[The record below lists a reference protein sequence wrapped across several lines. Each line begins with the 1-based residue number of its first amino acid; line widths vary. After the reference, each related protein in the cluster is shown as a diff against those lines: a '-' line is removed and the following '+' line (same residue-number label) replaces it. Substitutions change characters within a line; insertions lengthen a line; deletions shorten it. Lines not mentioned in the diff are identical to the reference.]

1 MLIKEK
7 HITRMGVGPLCRL
20 FGKSRQAF
28 YHRKHSFLEKEEQE
42 LIVLELVAQV
52 RRELP
57 GLGGHKLYK
66 CIYQPLRTNGI
77 KIGRDKLFT
86 ILRNHKLLID
96 RKRRNPKTTQSNRCF
111 RRYPNLI
118 KKLEIA
124 QSEQLWVADI
134 TYISVG
140 YDFNYLSLITDAY
153 SKKIMGY
160 CLHPYLSNE
169 GCIEALK
176 MALSNRIL
184 TTSLIHH
191 SDRGVQYC
199 SYDYVSL
206 LKEHS
211 ISISMTESGEGYDN
225 QIAERINGILKT
237 EFNLDQIFKS
247 RTDALLAVKRSI
259 NAYNNFRPHMSCD
272 FLTPVEAHT
281 TDQVLVKRWKNSRK
295 SASKTK
301 KQTAFHQQQE
311 LYNQI

>member
-57 GLGGHKLYK
+57 GLEGHKLYK

-86 ILRNHKLLID
+86 ILRNNKLLID
-96 RKRRNPKTTQSNRCF
+96 RKRRNPKTTQPHHWF

-124 QSEQLWVADI
+124 QSELLWVADI

-160 CLHPYLSNE
+160 CLHPYLSND

-176 MALSNRIL
+176 MALSNKTL
-184 TTSLIHH
+184 PTNLIHH

-225 QIAERINGILKT
+225 QIAERINGILKR
-237 EFNLDQIFKS
+237 N
-247 RTDALLAVKRSI
+247 SI
-259 NAYNNFRPHMSCD
+259 LIKILNH
-272 FLTPVEAHT
+272 E
-281 TDQVLVKRWKNSRK
+281 
-295 SASKTK
+295 
-301 KQTAFHQQQE
+301 
-311 LYNQI
+311 

>member
-7 HITRMGVGPLCRL
+7 HITRMCVGPLCRL

-28 YHRKHSFLEKEEQE
+28 YHRKHSFLEKEQQE

-96 RKRRNPKTTQSNRCF
+96 RKRRNPKTTQSNHGF
-111 RRYPNLI
+111 RHYPNLK
-118 KKLEIA
+118 KKLKIA

-134 TYISVG
+134 TDIGVE

-160 CLHPYLSNE
+160 CLHPYLSND

-176 MALSNRIL
+176 MALSNKTL
-184 TTSLIHH
+184 PTNLIHH
-191 SDRGVQYC
+191 SDRGVRYC

-211 ISISMTESGEGYDN
+211 ILISMTESGEGYDN

-311 LYNQI
+311 LYN

>member
-1 MLIKEK
+1 M
-7 HITRMGVGPLCRL
+7 
-20 FGKSRQAF
+20 
-28 YHRKHSFLEKEEQE
+28 
-42 LIVLELVAQV
+42 
-52 RRELP
+52 
-57 GLGGHKLYK
+57 
-66 CIYQPLRTNGI
+66 YQPLRTNGI

-86 ILRNHKLLID
+86 ILRNHKLPID
-96 RKRRNPKTTQSNRCF
+96 RKRGNPKTTQSNHWF

-160 CLHPYLSNE
+160 CLHPYLSND

-184 TTSLIHH
+184 PTSLIHH

-199 SYDYVSL
+199 SYDYVFL

-237 EFNLDQIFKS
+237 AFNLHQIYKS

-272 FLTPVEAHT
+272 FLTPVEADT
-281 TDQVLVKRWKNSRK
+281 TDQMLVKRWKNSRK